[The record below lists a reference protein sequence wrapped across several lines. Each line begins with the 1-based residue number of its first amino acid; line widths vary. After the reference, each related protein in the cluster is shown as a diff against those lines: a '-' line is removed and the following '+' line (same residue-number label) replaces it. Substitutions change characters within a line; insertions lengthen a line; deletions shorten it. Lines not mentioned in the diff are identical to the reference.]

1 MLRRCCSE
9 YATRSPNCTRT
20 TPGSPPAQSGGAP
33 VSHAPSSTR
42 IPTPAHWSQRP
53 QPALRDGGASSPS
66 KQQPRLKPHG
76 GDGDTKP
83 RSGPSKA
90 APETPTHANASA
102 NCPPGAAN
110 PKSPPP
116 PPHSPRP

>member
-53 QPALRDGGASSPS
+53 QPALRDGGPSATS
-66 KQQPRLKPHG
+66 KQQPRFTPHG
-76 GDGDTKP
+76 GN
-83 RSGPSKA
+83 GPPPPTPAPTTPARQARPHPSATA
-90 APETPTHANASA
+90 ALPAPPPTPN
-102 NCPPGAAN
+102 
-110 PKSPPP
+110 SPPP
-116 PPHSPRP
+116 PPPP